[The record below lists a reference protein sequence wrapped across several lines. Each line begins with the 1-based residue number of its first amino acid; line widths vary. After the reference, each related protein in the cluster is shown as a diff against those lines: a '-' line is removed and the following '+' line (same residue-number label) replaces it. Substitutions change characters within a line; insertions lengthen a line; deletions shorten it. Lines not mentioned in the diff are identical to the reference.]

1 VVAKI
6 SSSNNLYGALA
17 YNQTKV
23 DKEKAKVIF
32 ANKIIENR
40 DGTFDMRTCLQSF
53 ESCLPAKYRTEKPIL
68 HVSINPDPKDKLT
81 DEQLSEIA
89 QTYMQK
95 MGYGKQPF
103 IVYKHEDIEREHIH
117 IVSLRVD
124 ENGKK
129 IDSAF
134 EHRRSMDVCRELEQK
149 YGLVAADKKQRQ
161 DVLLLKKVDYEKGDV
176 KHQLANVIRPI
187 SKEWYFQS
195 FNEYK
200 TLLSIY
206 NTGVEEVK
214 TPKGKLY
221 GDFRDLE
228 VGYEVSG
235 LAYSALNAKGE
246 RIGNPIKSSLFGKE
260 AGLEALK
267 QRYQKSKEVIRDRG
281 LKERSKKVISEALL
295 TCKTRPELENAL
307 EKQRITAIFRE
318 NEQGRIYGA
327 TFIDHEQKCI
337 FNGSSLGKEFS
348 ANVFNDLFNGKEII
362 FASYEKKEFEPFQKT
377 EREENSNLGGF
388 FDLFNIETSVADEIE
403 EQKLTHLMKK
413 KRKQQRRI

>member
-1 VVAKI
+1 MVAKI
-6 SSSNNLYGALA
+6 SSSNNLYRALA

-23 DKEKAKVIF
+23 DKGKAEVIF
-32 ANKIIENR
+32 AHKMIENK
-40 DGTFDMRTCLQSF
+40 DGRFDMRTSLQSF
-53 ESCLPAKYRTEKPIL
+53 EPYLSANRRTEKPVL
-68 HVSINPDPKDKLT
+68 HVSVNPDPKDRLT

-95 MGYGKQPF
+95 MGYGDQPF
-103 IVYKHEDIEREHIH
+103 IVYRHNDIERRHIH

-129 IDSAF
+129 INSAF

-161 DVLLLKKVDYEKGDV
+161 DVLPLKKVDYEKGDV
-176 KHQLANVIRPI
+176 KHQMANVIRPI

-200 TLLSIY
+200 ALLSLY
-206 NTGVEEVK
+206 NIGVEEVK
-214 TPKGKLY
+214 GIKSPS
-221 GDFRDLE
+221 GDLGV
-228 VGYEVSG
+228 VG
-235 LAYSALNAKGE
+235 LTYSALNVKGE
-246 RIGNPIKSSLFGKE
+246 RVGSQLKSSLFGKE
-260 AGLEALK
+260 AGAEAL
-267 QRYQKSKEVIRDRG
+267 SKRFLQSLATVKEKG

-295 TCKTRPELENAL
+295 NCKSRPELEKTL
-307 EKQRITAIFRE
+307 EKQNISAIFRE

-337 FNGSSLGKEFS
+337 FNGSRLGKEFS
-348 ANVFNDLFNGKEII
+348 ANVFNDLFNGKEIY
-362 FASYEKKEFEPFQKT
+362 FNSYEKKEFEPFQKP

-403 EQKLTHLMKK
+403 EQKLTRLMKK
-413 KRKQQRRI
+413 KRKQQRRM